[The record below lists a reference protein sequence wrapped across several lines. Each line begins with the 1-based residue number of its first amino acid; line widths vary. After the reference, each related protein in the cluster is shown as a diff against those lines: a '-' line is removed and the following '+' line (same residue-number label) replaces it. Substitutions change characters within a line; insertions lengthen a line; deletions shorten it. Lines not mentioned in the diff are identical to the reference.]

1 MGFLKQ
7 DAPVVDYEEWRKGTR
22 AERIVPMA
30 RHWAEV
36 GFGTPVVLHLF
47 YVLKILAY
55 ILVAWLIVLT
65 TTGIDGF
72 TNVAQWYAEPIVFE
86 KVVLYTMLF
95 EVVGLGCGFGPLNN
109 RFFPPMGSIL
119 YWLRPKTIRLPPW
132 PNRIPLTKGTTRTP
146 LDALLYGALLV
157 VLAVALFT
165 DGTGPI
171 PALNTSVGVL
181 PQWQIWTILG
191 LLAVLGLR
199 DKVIFLAARGEVYAS
214 LTVCF
219 LFAGADIIIA
229 AKLVCLVIWLGAA
242 TSKLNKHF
250 PFVISTMMSNNPVFR
265 PRWIKRMFFEHF
277 PDDLRPGR
285 PSRWLAHF
293 STAIEGLVPLVLFFS
308 HGGWPTAIAA
318 FVMVCFHFGILSS
331 IPMGVPLEWNVFM
344 MFSVLALF
352 VGHAQVGLGD
362 MSTPLPIALF
372 VVVAGTVVMGNLF
385 PRKVSFLPGMRYYAG
400 NWDTGLWCVKPS
412 ASAKIE
418 NGIVS
423 IASMP
428 QAQMEKFYGSP
439 ETAEM
444 YLYMGYAFR
453 SFNSH
458 GRAMFALAHRAMA
471 GFNEDDYVLT
481 DGERICSTAIGWN
494 FGDGH
499 MHNEQLIEA
508 LHERCHFEPGEVR
521 IVLID
526 GQPIHRQRQE
536 YRLVDAATG
545 EFERGY
551 VNVADLVTRQP
562 WDDTAPVHVTWK
574 KDSADAHDVGGD
586 PQATQPMTSRTLTS
600 SRPCNESSRATSR
613 CLRQCASAAAPSP
626 ERRICIRRR

>member
-7 DAPVVDYEEWRKGTR
+7 DAPVVDYEEWSKGTR
-22 AERIVPMA
+22 AERIKPMA

-36 GFGTPVVLHLF
+36 GFGTPGVLHLF
-47 YVLKILAY
+47 YVVKILLY
-55 ILVAWLIVLT
+55 ILGGWLFALA

-72 TNVAQWYAEPIVFE
+72 TNVASWYAEPIVFE

-119 YWLRPKTIRLPPW
+119 YWLRPNTIRLPPW
-132 PNRIPLTKGTTRTP
+132 PNRVPPTKGTTRTP
-146 LDALLYGALLV
+146 VDAALYAALLV
-157 VLAVALFT
+157 MLSVALFS

-171 PALNTSVGVL
+171 PALGTTVGVL
-181 PQWQIWTILG
+181 PLWQIAAILG
-191 LLAVLGLR
+191 LLAALGLR

-214 LTVCF
+214 FTVAF
-219 LFAGADIIIA
+219 LFAGMDMIVA

-265 PRWIKRMFFEHF
+265 PRWIKRRFFEHF

-285 PSRWLAHF
+285 LSRWLAHF
-293 STAIEGLVPLVLFFS
+293 STAIEGLVPVVLFFS

-318 FVMVCFHFGILSS
+318 VVMLCFHFGILSS

-352 VGHAQVGLGD
+352 VGHAHVGLTA
-362 MSTPLPIALF
+362 MTTPLPILLF
-372 VVVAGTVVMGNLF
+372 VVVAGTVAIGNLF

-412 ASAKIE
+412 AAQKIE
-418 NGIVS
+418 ENIVS

-428 QAQMEKFYGSP
+428 QAQMERYYGSP
-439 ETAEM
+439 ETAQM

-453 SFNSH
+453 AFNTH
-458 GRAMFALAHRAMA
+458 GRAMFSLAHRAMI
-471 GFNEDDYVLT
+471 GQNEDDYVLT

-508 LHERCHFEPGEVR
+508 LQERCHFEPGEVR
-521 IVLID
+521 ILLLD
-526 GQPIHRQRQE
+526 AQPIHRQTQQ

-545 EFERGY
+545 EFESGY
-551 VNVADLVTRQP
+551 VKVADMVTRQP
-562 WDDTAPVHVTWK
+562 WDDTVPVHVTWE
-574 KDSADAHDVGGD
+574 KDSDAS
-586 PQATQPMTSRTLTS
+586 PSR
-600 SRPCNESSRATSR
+600 RGP
-613 CLRQCASAAAPSP
+613 
-626 ERRICIRRR
+626 

>member
-7 DAPVVDYEEWRKGTR
+7 DTPQINFEEWSKGTR
-22 AERIVPMA
+22 AEKIIPMA

-47 YVLKILAY
+47 YVVKIGLYILA
-55 ILVAWLIVLT
+55 AWLLALT
-65 TTGIDGF
+65 TKGLGGLAGF
-72 TNVAQWYAEPIVFE
+72 TNVAHWYAEPIVFE

-119 YWLRPKTIRLPPW
+119 YWLRPGTIRLPPW
-132 PNRIPLTKGTTRTP
+132 PNRIPLTKGDERTAV
-146 LDALLYGALLV
+146 DALLYGALLV
-157 VLAVALFT
+157 LLVIAIFS
-165 DGTGPI
+165 DGTGPL
-171 PALNTSVGVL
+171 PTLGTAVGVL
-181 PQWQIWTILG
+181 PAWQIWAVLG
-191 LLAVLGLR
+191 VLAVLGLR

-214 LTVCF
+214 FTVAF
-219 LFAGADIIIA
+219 LFAGYGVDMILG

-250 PFVISTMMSNNPVFR
+250 PFVVSTMMSNNPVFR
-265 PRWIKRMFFEHF
+265 PRFIKRMFFEDF

-318 FVMVCFHFGILSS
+318 FIMLCFHFGILSS

-352 VGHAQVGLGD
+352 VGHAAIGLGD
-362 MSTPLPIALF
+362 LTTPLPILLF
-372 VVVAGTVVMGNLF
+372 AVVAGTVATGNLL

-400 NWDTGLWCVKPS
+400 NWDTTLWCIKPS
-412 ASAKIE
+412 ADEKIAR
-418 NGIVS
+418 GIVA

-428 QAQMEKFYGSP
+428 AAQLEKFYGSKEAAQIP
-439 ETAEM
+439 M
-444 YLYMGYAFR
+444 YMGYAFR
-453 SFNSH
+453 AFNTH
-458 GRAMFALAHRAMA
+458 GRALFTLAHRAMA
-471 GFNEDDYVLT
+471 GYDEDDYVLT
-481 DGERICSTAIGWN
+481 DGERLCSTAIGWN

-499 MHNEQLIEA
+499 FSNEQLVAA
-508 LHERCHFEPGEVR
+508 LHKRCHFEPGEVR
-521 IVLID
+521 VVMLD
-526 GQPIHRQRQE
+526 AQPIHKQTQQ

-551 VNVADLVTRQP
+551 VQVADMVTRQP
-562 WDDTAPVHVTWK
+562 WADDVPVRLLSVPSVGAPG
-574 KDSADAHDVGGD
+574 AD
-586 PQATQPMTSRTLTS
+586 
-600 SRPCNESSRATSR
+600 
-613 CLRQCASAAAPSP
+613 
-626 ERRICIRRR
+626 

>member
-7 DAPVVDYEEWRKGTR
+7 TTPEVDFEQWSKGTR
-22 AERIVPMA
+22 AEKIVPMA

-47 YVLKILAY
+47 YVVKILLY
-55 ILVAWLIVLT
+55 VLFAWLIVLT
-65 TTGIDGF
+65 TTGVDGF
-72 TNVAQWYAEPIVFE
+72 TNVGQWYDEPIVFQ

-109 RFFPPMGSIL
+109 RFSPPMGSIL
-119 YWLRPKTIRLPPW
+119 YWLRPGTIRLPPW
-132 PNRIPLTKGTTRTP
+132 PNRIPLTRGDARTP
-146 LDALLYGALLV
+146 FDALVYGALLV
-157 VLAVALFT
+157 ALLVAIFS

-171 PALNTSVGVL
+171 PELGTEVGVL
-181 PQWQIWTILG
+181 PVWQTATILG
-191 LLAVLGLR
+191 LLAVIGLR

-214 LTVCF
+214 LAVCF
-219 LFAGADIIIA
+219 LFSGPDMIIA
-229 AKLVCLVIWLGAA
+229 AKLICLVIWIGAA

-265 PRWIKRMFFEHF
+265 PKWIKRAFFEHF

-285 PSRWLAHF
+285 PSRILAHI
-293 STAIEGLVPLVLFFS
+293 STAIEMLVPLVLFFS

-318 FVMVCFHFGILSS
+318 FVMLCFHFGILSS

-352 VGHAQVGLGD
+352 VGHADIGLGD
-362 MSTPLPIALF
+362 LQSPWPIVLF
-372 VVVAGTVVMGNLF
+372 AVVAGTVVLGNLF
-385 PRKVSFLPGMRYYAG
+385 PRKISFLPGMRYYAG
-400 NWDTGLWCVKPS
+400 NWDTSLWCLKPS

-418 NGIVS
+418 EHVVS

-439 ETAEM
+439 ETAQM

-453 SFNSH
+453 SFNTH
-458 GRAMFALAHRAMA
+458 GRAMFTLAHRAMA
-471 GFNEDDYVLT
+471 GHDEDDYVLT
-481 DGERICSTAIGWN
+481 DGERIVSTAIGWN

-499 MHNEQLIEA
+499 MSNEQLVAA
-508 LHERCHFEPGEVR
+508 LQQRCHFEPGEVR
-521 IVLID
+521 IVMLD
-526 GQPIHRQRQE
+526 AQPIHRQRQE

-545 EFERGY
+545 EFEHG
-551 VNVADLVTRQP
+551 VVQVADMVTRQP
-562 WDDTAPVHVTWK
+562 WDDTVPVQVTWSK
-574 KDSADAHDVGGD
+574 SVTA
-586 PQATQPMTSRTLTS
+586 
-600 SRPCNESSRATSR
+600 
-613 CLRQCASAAAPSP
+613 
-626 ERRICIRRR
+626 

>member
-7 DAPVVDYEEWRKGTR
+7 DAPVVDYEEWSKGTR
-22 AERIVPMA
+22 ADKIVPMA

-47 YVLKILAY
+47 YVVKILLY
-55 ILVAWLIVLT
+55 ILGGWLFALAT
-65 TTGIDGF
+65 KGIDGF
-72 TNVAQWYAEPIVFE
+72 TDVTSWYAEPIVFE

-95 EVVGLGCGFGPLNN
+95 EVIGLGCGFGPLNN

-132 PNRIPLTKGTTRTP
+132 PDRVPLTKGTTRTP
-146 LDALLYGALLV
+146 VDALLYAALLV
-157 VLAVALFT
+157 ALIVALFS

-171 PALNTSVGVL
+171 PALGTTVGVL
-181 PQWQIWTILG
+181 PMWHIWTILG
-191 LLAVLGLR
+191 LLGVLGLR

-214 LTVCF
+214 FTVAF
-219 LFAGADIIIA
+219 LFSGVDIIVA
-229 AKLVCLVIWLGAA
+229 AKLVCLAIWLGAA

-265 PRWIKRMFFEHF
+265 PRFIKRQFFEHF

-285 PSRWLAHF
+285 MSRWLAHF

-318 FVMVCFHFGILSS
+318 FIMLCFHFGILSS

-352 VGHAQVGLGD
+352 VGHAHLGLTD
-362 MSTPLPIALF
+362 MTTPLPALLF
-372 VVVAGTVVMGNLF
+372 LVLAGTVAIGNLF

-400 NWDTGLWCVKPS
+400 NWDTGLWCIKPS
-412 ASAKIE
+412 ADAKIA
-418 NGIVS
+418 NGVVS

-428 QAQMEKFYGSP
+428 QAQMERYYGSP
-439 ETAEM
+439 ETAQM

-453 SFNSH
+453 AFNTH
-458 GRAMFALAHRAMA
+458 GRAMFSLAHRAMA
-471 GFNEDDYVLT
+471 GHNEDDYVLT

-508 LHERCHFEPGEVR
+508 LQERCHFAPGEVR
-521 IVLID
+521 VLLLD
-526 GQPIHRQRQE
+526 AQPIHKQRQE

-551 VNVADLVTRQP
+551 VNVADMVTRQP
-562 WDDTAPVHVTWK
+562 WDDTVPVHVTWQR
-574 KDSADAHDVGGD
+574 DSADA
-586 PQATQPMTSRTLTS
+586 T
-600 SRPCNESSRATSR
+600 
-613 CLRQCASAAAPSP
+613 
-626 ERRICIRRR
+626 

>member
-7 DAPVVDYEEWRKGTR
+7 DAPQINFEEWSKGTR
-22 AERIVPMA
+22 AEKIIPMA

-36 GFGTPVVLHLF
+36 GFGTPVALHLF
-47 YVLKILAY
+47 YVVKIGLYILA
-55 ILVAWLIVLT
+55 AWLLALT
-65 TTGIDGF
+65 TKGLGGINGF
-72 TNVAQWYAEPIVFE
+72 TNVAEWYAEPIVFE

-119 YWLRPKTIRLPPW
+119 YWLRPGTIRLPPW
-132 PNRIPLTKGTTRTP
+132 PDRIPFTKGDERTP
-146 LDALLYGALLV
+146 FEALLYGALLV
-157 VLAVALFT
+157 LLVIAIFS
-165 DGTGPI
+165 DGTGPL
-171 PALNTSVGVL
+171 PALGTTVGVL
-181 PQWQIWTILG
+181 PAWQIWAVLG
-191 LLAVLGLR
+191 VLAVLGLR

-214 LTVCF
+214 FTVAF
-219 LFAGADIIIA
+219 LFAGYGVDMILG

-265 PRWIKRMFFEHF
+265 PRFIKRAFFEHF

-285 PSRWLAHF
+285 RSRWLAHF

-318 FVMVCFHFGILSS
+318 FIMLCFHFGILSS

-352 VGHAQVGLGD
+352 VGHAAVGLGD
-362 MSTPLPIALF
+362 LTTPLPILLF
-372 VVVAGTVVMGNLF
+372 AVVAGTVVVGNLL

-400 NWDTGLWCVKPS
+400 NWDTSLWCVKPS
-412 ASAKIE
+412 ADEKIA
-418 NGIVS
+418 NGVVA

-428 QAQMEKFYGSP
+428 AAQLEKFYGSKEAAQIP
-439 ETAEM
+439 M
-444 YLYMGYAFR
+444 YMGYAFR
-453 SFNSH
+453 AFNTH
-458 GRAMFALAHRAMA
+458 GRALFTLAHRAMA
-471 GFNEDDYVLT
+471 DQNEDDYVLT

-499 MHNEQLIEA
+499 FSNEQLVAA
-508 LHERCHFEPGEVR
+508 LHKRCHFEPGEVR
-521 IVLID
+521 VVMLD
-526 GQPIHRQRQE
+526 AQPIHQQTQQ

-551 VNVADLVTRQP
+551 VRVADMVTRQP
-562 WDDTAPVHVTWK
+562 WADDVPVQLLSGK
-574 KDSADAHDVGGD
+574 VG
-586 PQATQPMTSRTLTS
+586 
-600 SRPCNESSRATSR
+600 RA
-613 CLRQCASAAAPSP
+613 
-626 ERRICIRRR
+626 

>member
-7 DAPVVDYEEWRKGTR
+7 DAPVVDYEEWSKGSR
-22 AERIVPMA
+22 AEKIKPMA

-47 YVLKILAY
+47 YVVKILLY
-55 ILVAWLIVLT
+55 ILGGWLFALAT
-65 TTGIDGF
+65 KGIDGF
-72 TNVAQWYAEPIVFE
+72 TDVGQWWSEPIVFQ

-119 YWLRPKTIRLPPW
+119 YWLRPGTIRLPPW
-132 PNRIPLTKGTTRTP
+132 PSIPLTKGTARTP
-146 LDALLYGALLV
+146 VDAVLYAALSV
-157 VLAVALFT
+157 VLMVALFS

-171 PALNTSVGVL
+171 PALDTSVGVL
-181 PQWQIWTILG
+181 PLWQIWTILG
-191 LLAVLGLR
+191 LLALLGLR

-214 LTVCF
+214 LTVTF
-219 LFAGADIIIA
+219 LFTGVDMIIA

-250 PFVISTMMSNNPVFR
+250 PFVISTMMSNNPVIR
-265 PRWIKRMFFEHF
+265 PKFIKRRFFERF

-285 PSRWLAHF
+285 VSRIIAHF

-318 FVMVCFHFGILSS
+318 FVMLCFHFGILSA

-352 VGHAQVGLGD
+352 VGHAGVGLGD
-362 MSTPLPIALF
+362 LGSPWPIALF
-372 VVVAGTVVMGNLF
+372 VVVAGTVIVGNLF

-400 NWDTGLWCVKPS
+400 NWDTTLWCVKPS
-412 ASAKIE
+412 AAEKIE
-418 NGIVS
+418 NGIVA

-428 QAQMEKFYGSP
+428 AAQMERFYGSK
-439 ETAEM
+439 ETAQM

-453 SFNSH
+453 AFNTH
-458 GRAMFALAHRAMA
+458 GRAMFTLAHRAMA
-471 GFNEDDYVLT
+471 GQNEDDYTLT

-499 MHNEQLIEA
+499 MHNEQLIAA
-508 LHERCHFEPGEVR
+508 LQERCHFEPGEVR
-521 IVLID
+521 VLLLD
-526 GQPIHRQRQE
+526 AQPIHKQRQE

-551 VNVADLVTRQP
+551 VKVADMVTRQP
-562 WDDTAPVHVTWK
+562 WDDTVPVHVY
-574 KDSADAHDVGGD
+574 DSDDAVS
-586 PQATQPMTSRTLTS
+586 PSR
-600 SRPCNESSRATSR
+600 RA
-613 CLRQCASAAAPSP
+613 P
-626 ERRICIRRR
+626 

>member
-7 DAPVVDYEEWRKGTR
+7 DTPQIDFEEWSKGTR
-22 AERIVPMA
+22 AEKIIPMA

-36 GFGTPVVLHLF
+36 GFGTPMALHLF
-47 YVLKILAY
+47 YVVKIGLYILA
-55 ILVAWLIVLT
+55 AWLLALT
-65 TTGIDGF
+65 TKGLGGINSF
-72 TNVAQWYAEPIVFE
+72 TNVAHWYAEPIVFE

-109 RFFPPMGSIL
+109 RFFPPLGSIL
-119 YWLRPKTIRLPPW
+119 YWLRPGTIRLPPW
-132 PNRIPLTKGTTRTP
+132 PGRIPFTKGDNRTP
-146 LDALLYGALLV
+146 FDALLYGALLV
-157 VLAVALFT
+157 LLVIAIFS
-165 DGTGPI
+165 DGTGPL
-171 PALNTSVGVL
+171 PALGTTVGVL
-181 PQWQIWTILG
+181 PSWQIWAVLG
-191 LLAVLGLR
+191 VLGALGLR

-214 LTVCF
+214 FTVAF
-219 LFAGADIIIA
+219 LFAGYGVDMILG

-265 PRWIKRMFFEHF
+265 PRFIKRAFFEHF

-318 FVMVCFHFGILSS
+318 FGMLCFHFGILSS

-352 VGHAQVGLGD
+352 VGHAAVGLGD
-362 MSTPLPIALF
+362 LTTPLPILLF
-372 VVVAGTVVMGNLF
+372 AVVAGTVVTGNLL

-400 NWDTGLWCVKPS
+400 NWDTTLWCLKPS
-412 ASAKIE
+412 AEAKIA
-418 NGIVS
+418 NGVVA

-428 QAQMEKFYGSP
+428 AAQLEKFYGSKEAAQIP
-439 ETAEM
+439 M
-444 YLYMGYAFR
+444 YMGYAFR
-453 SFNSH
+453 AFNTH
-458 GRAMFALAHRAMA
+458 GRALFTLAHRVMVDQ
-471 GFNEDDYVLT
+471 NEDDYVLT

-499 MHNEQLIEA
+499 FSNEQLVAA
-508 LHERCHFEPGEVR
+508 LHKRCHFEPGEVR
-521 IVLID
+521 VVMLD
-526 GQPIHRQRQE
+526 AQPIQRQTQQ

-551 VNVADLVTRQP
+551 VRVVDMVTRQP
-562 WDDTAPVHVTWK
+562 WADDVPVHVQSSSWGHLPL
-574 KDSADAHDVGGD
+574 AGD
-586 PQATQPMTSRTLTS
+586 TPA
-600 SRPCNESSRATSR
+600 
-613 CLRQCASAAAPSP
+613 
-626 ERRICIRRR
+626 

>member
-7 DAPVVDYEEWRKGTR
+7 DAPVIDYQEWSKGSR
-22 AERIVPMA
+22 AEKIVPMA

-47 YVLKILAY
+47 YVVKILLY
-55 ILVAWLIVLT
+55 ILAAWLIVLT
-65 TTGIDGF
+65 TKGIDGF
-72 TNVAQWYAEPIVFE
+72 TNVASWYAEPIVFE

-119 YWLRPKTIRLPPW
+119 YWLRPNTIRLPPW
-132 PNRIPLTKGTTRTP
+132 PTRVPLTRGTTRTP
-146 LDALLYGALLV
+146 LDAALYGALVVMLV
-157 VLAVALFT
+157 VALFS

-171 PALNTSVGVL
+171 PALGTTVGVL
-181 PQWQIWTILG
+181 PIWQIWTIVG
-191 LLAVLGLR
+191 LLAVSGLR

-214 LTVCF
+214 FTVAF
-219 LFAGADIIIA
+219 LFAGYGVDMIIA

-265 PRWIKRMFFEHF
+265 PKFIKRRFFEHF

-285 PSRWLAHF
+285 LSRWLAHF

-318 FVMVCFHFGILSS
+318 FMMLCFHFGILSS

-352 VGHAQVGLGD
+352 VGHAGVGLSD
-362 MSTPLPIALF
+362 MTTPLPVLLF
-372 VVVAGTVVMGNLF
+372 VVVAGTVVIGNLY

-412 ASAKIE
+412 AAEKIE
-418 NGIVS
+418 KHIVS

-428 QAQMEKFYGSP
+428 QAQMERYYGSP
-439 ETAEM
+439 ETAQM

-453 SFNSH
+453 AFNTH
-458 GRAMFALAHRAMA
+458 GRAMFTLAHRAMA
-471 GFNEDDYVLT
+471 GQNEDDYVLT

-508 LHERCHFEPGEVR
+508 LQERCHFEPGEIR
-521 IVLID
+521 ILLLD
-526 GQPIHRQRQE
+526 AQPIHKQRQE
-536 YRLVDAATG
+536 YRLVDPATG

-551 VNVADLVTRQP
+551 VKVADMVTRQP
-562 WDDTAPVHVTWK
+562 WDDTVPVHVTWEK
-574 KDSADAHDVGGD
+574 NSADA
-586 PQATQPMTSRTLTS
+586 T
-600 SRPCNESSRATSR
+600 
-613 CLRQCASAAAPSP
+613 
-626 ERRICIRRR
+626 